1 MYFVHVFI
9 SLRSLGPSVARAECG
24 ALPDTQEAQALLI
37 NIDPKPVPKGQT
49 RKCKVILPLKP
60 PGIFKL

>member
-24 ALPDTQEAQALLI
+24 ALPDTQRAQALLI

-49 RKCKVILPLKP
+49 RVQGYITTKTTRHI
-60 PGIFKL
+60 